1 MVLPYT
7 KLDAR
12 TKANPPPACRIE
24 LLVRSGELSVAVT
37 ARSTRSKVDRETDPD
52 ELALNWIPPHGNG
65 EAVLFAVK
73 VIAFAEGPSAFSPP
87 STKRG
92 TPGSN
97 FTVVPGIIV
106 RRPQGRNVPG
116 PLAT

>member
-7 KLDAR
+7 KLDDG

-52 ELALNWIPPHGNG
+52 ELALNWIPPHGDG
-65 EAVLFAVK
+65 EAVLFAVN
-73 VIAFAEGPSAFSPP
+73 VIALAAVASALCPP
-87 STKRG
+87 SPNRWA
-92 TPGSN
+92 PGSN
-97 FTVVPGIIV
+97 ITVVPGIIL
-106 RRPQGRNVPG
+106 RLPQGRHVK
-116 PLAT
+116 

>member
-7 KLDAR
+7 KRDDR
-12 TKANPPPACRIE
+12 TKANPTPACRIE

-65 EAVLFAVK
+65 EAALFSGK
-73 VIAFAEGPSAFSPP
+73 MISFAAGPSGFQRPP
-87 STKRG
+87 APRG
-92 TPGSN
+92 TA
-97 FTVVPGIIV
+97 
-106 RRPQGRNVPG
+106 RPDFALV
-116 PLAT
+116 